1 MSSFLNIFRRASA
14 RHPEF
19 KAGIYHYQSPA
30 DDPRNYRLH
39 LRVESNGEGVL
50 IVNAATVLHLNETAT
65 EYLFY
70 FVHNLPAQDVGL
82 FMTSRYN
89 VDRRQAEADYRG
101 LAERVLTLVEVP
113 DLDPVTFLDFE
124 RRQPYS
130 GQIAAPYRLDIAPTY
145 RLPQGEAPES
155 APVERVKA
163 ELSAAEWKHILEKA
177 WQAGIPHVTFTG
189 GEPTLRDDLPE
200 LVAQAERL
208 GMVSGLVTNGE
219 RFAEASYL
227 KALLDTGL
235 DHVFIV
241 MHPDHPHA
249 WAALKNALP
258 EDLFVAVH
266 LTLTKENHAELPE
279 YLQELKSLG
288 VSAVSLT
295 TTAPELKLELQGLRE
310 LLADLDLRL
319 VWDIAVPYSSLNPV
333 ALEMANAKPPQ
344 GAGRAWLYVEP
355 DGDVLPAQGVNM
367 VLGNLLNDPWEK
379 IWKQAQAY
387 KG

>member
-1 MSSFLNIFRRASA
+1 MSSFLERIRRAPS
-14 RHPEF
+14 RHPQF
-19 KAGIYHYQSPA
+19 QPGIYHYQSPPE
-30 DDPRNYRLH
+30 DPRNYRLH

-70 FVHNLPAQDVGL
+70 FLHNLPAEAVGRR
-82 FMTSRYN
+82 MTARYS
-89 VDRRQAEADYRG
+89 VDRRQAEADYRE

-130 GQIAAPYRLDIAPTY
+130 GKIAAPYRLDIAPTY

-155 APVERVKA
+155 APVERVKT
-163 ELSAAEWKHILEKA
+163 ELSAAEWKQILEKA
-177 WQAGIPHVTFTG
+177 WQAGIPHVIFTG

-200 LVAQAERL
+200 LVAHAERL

-227 KALLDTGL
+227 KALLDAGL
-235 DHVFIV
+235 DHVMII
-241 MHPDHPHA
+241 MHPDNPHA
-249 WAALKNALP
+249 WTALKNALP

-266 LTLTKENHAELPE
+266 LTLTKENYAEMAE
-279 YLQELKSLG
+279 YIQELKNLG

-295 TTAPELKLELQGLRE
+295 TIAPELELELQGLRE
-310 LLADLDLRL
+310 LLAGLDLRL
-319 VWDIAVPYSSLNPV
+319 VWDIPVPYSSFNPV
-333 ALEMANAKPPQ
+333 ALEVANSKPAQ

-355 DGDVLPAQGVNM
+355 DGDVLPAQGVNV
-367 VLGNLLNDPWEK
+367 VLGNLLHDPWEK

-387 KG
+387 QP